1 MPGKRMLILPDEV
14 VKKIDD
20 NRGDLSQAEFLDFII
35 DNQLQQADN
44 GSNIGQRE
52 FAELRQ
58 EFQNLVSREKKLAT
72 KEELQVINDDTK
84 RLLKS
89 FIDFFMKYGI
99 ELGDKDVFLDIDNL
113 AGKSENSDSEG
124 SAGNGGREVKIKWKK

>member
-1 MPGKRMLILPDEV
+1 MPGKRMLILPEEV

-20 NRGDLSQAEFLDFII
+20 NRGDLGQAEFLDFLI
-35 DNQLQQADN
+35 DSQLRQADN
-44 GSNIGQRE
+44 GSGIGYQE
-52 FAELRQ
+52 FNELRQ

-72 KEELQVINDDTK
+72 KEELQVINDDTR

-99 ELGDKDVFLDIDNL
+99 ELGDKNAFMEIDDIV
-113 AGKSENSDSEG
+113 GKAEDLGSEG
-124 SAGNGGREVKIKWKK
+124 TTGNGGREVKIKWKK

>member
-20 NRGDLSQAEFLDFII
+20 NRGDLSQAEFLDFLIE
-35 DNQLQQADN
+35 NQLQQTATEA
-44 GSNIGQRE
+44 GIGQRE

-72 KEELQVINDDTK
+72 KEELQIINEDTK

-99 ELGDKDVFLDIDNL
+99 ELGDKDVFLDMPDL
-113 AGKSENSDSEG
+113 TGKSENASSE
-124 SAGNGGREVKIKWKK
+124 GNGGREVKIKWKK

>member
-35 DNQLQQADN
+35 DNQLQQAEN
-44 GSNIGQRE
+44 GSTIGQRE

-113 AGKSENSDSEG
+113 TGKSENTDSEG